1 MSELDDLQR
10 RLAGDPTNLGLRV
23 ALGGALLSAGRIPE
37 GIELYRSVA
46 IAYRDQGLTPQAIA
60 VCHAVLDIAPTDA
73 MSLGLLAALG
83 ERRAAPSASRS
94 SSPQGYPDRTPLPA
108 PLPYHVA
115 DPTRQLRRQSEPGL
129 GGPTTPNMV
138 AQVPPDELTPI
149 TLPQGSTRGLVD
161 LDDVVTPYVR
171 EDVDP
176 RDTDRELPDLTNP
189 NMPVTS
195 TSQRLIAGALFST
208 IPPEHRAGVY
218 ARFRTRSVRSGVT
231 VIRQGEIDHPL
242 VVVGVGELAVRVQRG
257 HEVVMLNEVHEG
269 EHVGEGSL
277 LARKPSPAHVVAVS
291 DCELVTLPPKQL
303 YEIAGAFPALWAR
316 LKDIAEKRERAFR
329 QLLG

>member
-1 MSELDDLQR
+1 MSELDDLRR
-10 RLAGDPTNLGLRV
+10 RLVGDPSNLGLRV
-23 ALGGALLSAGRIPE
+23 ALGGALLAEGKIPE
-37 GIELYRSVA
+37 GVELYRSVA
-46 IAYRDQGLTPQAIA
+46 IAYRDQGLTQQAIA
-60 VCHAVLDIAPTDA
+60 VCHAVLDIAPADA
-73 MSLGLLAALG
+73 MCLGMLAALG
-83 ERRAAPSASRS
+83 EPS
-94 SSPQGYPDRTPLPA
+94 QVDRTPLPA
-108 PLPYHVA
+108 PLPYHIA

-129 GGPTTPNMV
+129 GPTTPNLA

-149 TLPQGSTRGLVD
+149 TMPHGTRGIVD

-171 EDVDP
+171 EDLDDP
-176 RDTDRELPDLTNP
+176 RDTDRELPDMTNP

-208 IPPEHRAGVY
+208 IPPEHRTGVY

-242 VVVGVGELAVRVQRG
+242 VVVGMGELAVRVQRG
-257 HEVVMLNEVHEG
+257 HEVVMLYEVHEG
-269 EHVGEGSL
+269 DHVGEGAL

-291 DCELVTLPPKQL
+291 DCELVTLPPKEL

-316 LKDIAEKRERAFR
+316 LKDIAEKRERAIK

>member
-1 MSELDDLQR
+1 VTPLDDLRR
-10 RLAGDPTNLGLRV
+10 RLAGDPNNLELRI
-23 ALGGALLSAGRIPE
+23 ALAGALLAAGRLPE
-37 GIELYRSVA
+37 SIELYRSVA
-46 IAYRDQGLTPQAIA
+46 IAYRDQGLMPQAVA
-60 VCHAVLDIAPTDA
+60 VCHAVLDIAPSDA
-73 MSLGLLAALG
+73 LSLGMLAALG
-83 ERRAAPSASRS
+83 EQRS
-94 SSPQGYPDRTPLPA
+94 GVYDRTPLPA

-115 DPTRQLRRQSEPGL
+115 DPTRQIRRQSEPGL
-129 GGPTTPNMV
+129 LGEAGKPTTPDMA

-149 TLPQGSTRGLVD
+149 TTPHGMHALVD

-171 EDVDP
+171 EDDL
-176 RDTDRELPDLTNP
+176 RDELADRELPDMTNP

-195 TSQRLIAGALFST
+195 MSQRLIAGALFST
-208 IPPEHRAGVY
+208 IPPEHRAGIY
-218 ARFRTRSVRSGVT
+218 ARFRSRSVRSGVT
-231 VIRQGEIDHPL
+231 VIRQGEVDHPL
-242 VVVGVGELAVRVQRG
+242 IVVGVGELAVRVQRG
-257 HEVVMLNEVHEG
+257 HEVVMLYEVHEG

-291 DCELVTLPPKQL
+291 DCELVTLPPKEL